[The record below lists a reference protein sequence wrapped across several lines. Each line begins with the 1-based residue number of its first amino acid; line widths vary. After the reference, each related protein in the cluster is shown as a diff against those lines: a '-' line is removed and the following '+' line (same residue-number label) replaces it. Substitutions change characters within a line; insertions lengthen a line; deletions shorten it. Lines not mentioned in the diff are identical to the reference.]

1 MKTAVKIELTF
12 DQLLSMVRQLPNQQK
27 IKLTKELEK
36 DVLGSKLSQLLKT
49 FKTNELDL
57 ETINAEVEM
66 VRQEIYDK
74 QKR

>member
-36 DVLGSKLSQLLKT
+36 DVLESKLSQLLKT

>member
-12 DQLLSMVRQLPNQQK
+12 DQLLSMVRQLPKKQK
-27 IKLTKELEK
+27 IQLTKVLEK
-36 DVLGSKLSQLLKT
+36 EVLGSKLSDLLKT

-66 VRQEIYDK
+66 VRQEIYY
-74 QKR
+74 R

>member
-12 DQLLSMVRQLPNQQK
+12 DQLLSMVRQLPKKQK
-27 IKLTKELEK
+27 IQLTKELEK
-36 DVLGSKLSQLLKT
+36 EVLGSKLSDLLKT

-66 VRQEIYDK
+66 VRQEFYC
-74 QKR
+74 R

>member
-12 DQLLSMVRQLPNQQK
+12 DQLLSMVRQLPKKQK
-27 IKLTKELEK
+27 IQLTKELEK
-36 DVLGSKLSQLLKT
+36 EVLGSKLSDLLQT

-66 VRQEIYDK
+66 VRQEFYC
-74 QKR
+74 R